1 MTAHCPGC
9 NGEIDDGVRQATP
22 CPGLW
27 FSVEGAGGGGGSASP
42 HIAARPATRDVEAR
56 LADAA
61 RRVVE
66 PVIGIIRYGLE
77 YGVRPGAKIG
87 VDSDAVVAL
96 AAALDLLATRRDG
109 E

>member
-1 MTAHCPGC
+1 LAAVWAAVGPGGAAVGRASTATTG
-9 NGEIDDGVRQATP
+9 AA
-22 CPGLW
+22 
-27 FSVEGAGGGGGSASP
+27 GAGGGGGSASP